1 MGNRRQPRT
10 PAAFKVTVSGVDSAG
25 NPFVQT
31 AYARDVSSA
40 GARLDGLALLQSPG
54 QKVDVEHRGKSAKFL
69 VVWVG
74 DPGRREQGQVGIRSL
89 DPAQNIWKM
98 DLPRSAE
105 DKYRGAPAD
114 IQPSQSPVPAQA
126 AAVPATSQTRE
137 RRRRPRYRCAE
148 VTVEF
153 CAPGATVGMSG
164 KLTDIGITGCYIEI
178 LVPCLAG
185 TTLEVVLRHRETV
198 LRLPARV
205 VTVHPGM
212 GMGLEFDPITGQR
225 SAVLASLI
233 EGLRVRKS

>member
-10 PAAFKVTVSGVDSAG
+10 PAALKVTVSGVDSSG
-25 NPFVQT
+25 NPFIQT

-74 DPGRREQGQVGIRSL
+74 EPGRGEQGQVGIRSL

-114 IQPSQSPVPAQA
+114 MPLPQPPVSAQA
-126 AAVPATSQTRE
+126 AAAPATSQTRE
-137 RRRRPRYRCAE
+137 RRTRPRYRCAE
-148 VTVEF
+148 VNVEF

-164 KLTDIGITGCYIEI
+164 KLTDIGLTGCYIEI

-185 TTLEVVLRHRETV
+185 TTLELVLRHGESV

-212 GMGLEFDPITGQR
+212 GMGLEFDPLTGQR
-225 SAVLASLI
+225 SAVLAALI
-233 EGLRVRKS
+233 EALRVKKS

>member
-10 PAAFKVTVSGVDSAG
+10 PAALKVTVSGVDTSG

-31 AYARDVSSA
+31 AYARDVSTA

-54 QKVDVEHRGKSAKFL
+54 QKIDVEHRGKSAKFL

-89 DPAQNIWKM
+89 DPAQDIWKM
-98 DLPRSAE
+98 DLPRTAE
-105 DKYRGAPAD
+105 DKYRGATADMRPA
-114 IQPSQSPVPAQA
+114 PPPVSAQA
-126 AAVPATSQTRE
+126 TAAQATSRTRE
-137 RRRRPRYRCAE
+137 RRKRPRYRCAE
-148 VTVEF
+148 VNVEF

-164 KLTDIGITGCYIEI
+164 KLTDIGLTGCYIEI

-185 TTLEVVLRHRETV
+185 TTLEVVLRHEETT

-225 SAVLASLI
+225 SAILASLI
-233 EGLRVRKS
+233 EALRVRK

>member
-10 PAAFKVTVSGVDSAG
+10 PATLKVTVSGVDTSG

-54 QKVDVEHRGKSAKFL
+54 QKIDVEHRGKSAKFL

-74 DPGRREQGQVGIRSL
+74 DPGRRGQGQVGIRSL

-98 DLPRSAE
+98 DLPRTAE

-114 IQPSQSPVPAQA
+114 MRPAPPPVPAQA
-126 AAVPATSQTRE
+126 AAAQATSQTGE
-137 RRRRPRYRCAE
+137 RRKRPRYRCAE
-148 VTVEF
+148 VNVEF

-164 KLTDIGITGCYIEI
+164 KLTDIGLTGCYIEI

-185 TTLEVVLRHRETV
+185 TTLEVVLRHGETV
-198 LRLPARV
+198 VRLPARV

-212 GMGLEFDPITGQR
+212 GMGLEFDPIADQR

-233 EGLRVRKS
+233 EALRVRM